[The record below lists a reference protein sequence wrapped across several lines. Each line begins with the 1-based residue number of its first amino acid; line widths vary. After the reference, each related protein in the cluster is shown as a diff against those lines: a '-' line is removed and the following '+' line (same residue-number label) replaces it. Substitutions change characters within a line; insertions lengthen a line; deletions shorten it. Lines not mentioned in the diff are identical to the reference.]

1 MLDDGSLAPPFA
13 TSVGDFYGFM
23 HDRGYSFFH
32 CYAPERDLYFTVYS
46 RQLTPEH
53 IKDFEAI
60 LSREELRLAEYIEAA
75 RVAVRRE
82 IQAKLTGA
90 RFAGLEVDYGD
101 NFDDPRHVYVVLNVT
116 HEPVPGYTTCDCFK
130 VALPAQPG
138 GFPGSDSQGA
148 DHSFKIAGHSRQ
160 GEALGKHWNL
170 SIRQLRAV

>member
-1 MLDDGSLAPPFA
+1 MLDDGSIAPPFP

-46 RQLTPEH
+46 PQLTPEH

-82 IQAKLTGA
+82 IEAKLTGA
-90 RFAGLEVDYGD
+90 RFAGLEVDYGE
-101 NFDDPRHVYVVLNVT
+101 NFDDPRYVYMVLNVT
-116 HEPVPGYTTCDCFK
+116 HEPAPGYTTCDCFK
-130 VALPAQPG
+130 VALPAEPG
-138 GFPGSDSQGA
+138 GETEFDFGYVS
-148 DHSFKIAGHSRQ
+148 
-160 GEALGKHWNL
+160 L
-170 SIRQLRAV
+170 